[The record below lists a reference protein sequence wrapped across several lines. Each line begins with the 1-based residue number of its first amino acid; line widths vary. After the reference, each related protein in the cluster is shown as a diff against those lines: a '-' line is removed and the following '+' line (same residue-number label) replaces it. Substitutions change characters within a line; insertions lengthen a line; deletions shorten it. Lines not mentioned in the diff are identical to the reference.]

1 MCFYNERWK
10 IVNKIQRNM
19 EWGVKSYEKKKI
31 DSSQVFGDTGNK
43 YMKTR
48 TKSHNNKRT
57 TNFQRK
63 VSEEG
68 FECVCLPEIVIDSL
82 FNSGQNYCP
91 QTLLEECKYK
101 VKERELKWFIKYD
114 QESSSD
120 DDSEEEDFK
129 KNSD

>member
-1 MCFYNERWK
+1 MFFLMKDEKLLIKYKEIWSEMLK
-10 IVNKIQRNM
+10 IMKRK
-19 EWGVKSYEKKKI
+19 KSIAAKCLVILATNTWRPEQSLTTTKK
-31 DSSQVFGDTGNK
+31 
-43 YMKTR
+43 
-48 TKSHNNKRT
+48 
-57 TNFQRK
+57 TNFHRK

-68 FECVCLPEIVIDSL
+68 FECVCLPEMVIDSL
-82 FNSGQNYCP
+82 FNSGENYCP

-101 VKERELKWFIKYD
+101 VKERELKWFIRYD